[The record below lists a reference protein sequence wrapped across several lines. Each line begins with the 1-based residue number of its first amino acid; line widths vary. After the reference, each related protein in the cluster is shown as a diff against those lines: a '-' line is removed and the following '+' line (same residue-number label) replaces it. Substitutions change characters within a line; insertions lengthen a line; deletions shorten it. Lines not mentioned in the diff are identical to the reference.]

1 MVAQPDTISETE
13 KQALRRENIQTLL
26 LLNQYKLAPNSVR
39 EIKAGGTVFNR
50 NTNDIF
56 HYLGPANDIPNL
68 IINSSDTIDFMR
80 AKSDQLSV
88 LQPKL
93 EFYIGSK
100 SPGGDTLFSD
110 EPILFSDYVSAQ
122 KMIDFAGLRSQGVL
136 SKITES
142 RDQLGTN
149 VGVKSFSWN
158 FDNKHQG
165 DRIIKANLELYFG
178 SMVELLNATYLNFIK
193 TGLDPKPSSR
203 TPEPDDPTSR
213 PQWLQNRI
221 NRRKEVIK
229 KGEIP
234 QELQADSGAK
244 GFKILKVKCG
254 WAIPQNTNLKM
265 LTDSFMSGIKASQRV
280 ILLNLSKYNIN
291 FGENG
296 TVTLSIE
303 YVGSFDAQMLTNHTD
318 VLAGYATR
326 PAIEDLLL
334 ALPVTEESEDKLYKS
349 GYIKN
354 QIANRN
360 PAFMVIDP
368 NSTTVDAS
376 GGVTLSNVMRAA
388 GATPGAIWDMG
399 ASVFWDGRAVLP
411 LGYTHGFVATL
422 KGLKAE
428 IELIEEEIDL
438 RETTQALKRGSA
450 QQSRKDPPK
459 DEKLRALNS
468 ALDEASVYL
477 TFAQRNVRTIRYQ
490 VFMKRIIT
498 SKVLFTVT
506 TTVGGLRGPVNLGD
520 RSANLR
526 SVSLKLGST
535 RPGAGDDAN
544 IEARLIGLAS
554 ADHLRGTTDLNEYLE
569 QKRILDPLTDAAATQ
584 ENLDASY
591 TTFYMRLGDLLS
603 IALANAPIKGGR
615 EAALIM
621 GSYHP
626 HAMGYKHYAPGVAL
640 PLADLPIA
648 LTTFTQW
655 FSENIVAMER
665 DSFPFRRFLDSIL
678 NNLVSPMMNFA
689 AGKKPKNKIKFG
701 YTTIPLRLGPTK
713 ISNLSLNNTEVR
725 ATRFD
730 SSLNREVT
738 TGSPNFLT
746 SRAIQEIKSAYV
758 HPDNP
763 YQQRR
768 TVNYLLIFAEQGSN
782 LNGNRDEDEGRGIY
796 HFFVGADTG
805 LAKKFAFSEKQMP
818 QVRAMNIE
826 SSTPTNRAGIM
837 VLPQDCS
844 LTMVGNNTLINGSM
858 IYINADMALGQAAAR
873 QLKLGGYYRVVKS
886 SHEIGPGTF
895 TSTIEAIHERMPGD
909 GE

>member
-1 MVAQPDTISETE
+1 MGAKPDKVSETE
-13 KQALRRENIQTLL
+13 AQSLRRENIQTLL
-26 LLNQYKLAPNSVR
+26 LLNQYVLAPNGVR
-39 EIKAGGTVFNR
+39 NIIAGGPTQNR
-50 NTNDIF
+50 NGTDIF
-56 HYLGPANDIPNL
+56 HYSGPANDIPNL
-68 IINSSDTIDFMR
+68 IINSTDTIDFMR

-93 EFYIGSK
+93 EFYIGSR
-100 SPGGDTLFSD
+100 SASGDTAFSD

-122 KMIDFAGLRSQGVL
+122 KMIDFAALRSQGVL

-193 TGLDPKPSSR
+193 TDLDPKPSSR
-203 TPEPDDPTSR
+203 SPEPNDNISR
-213 PQWLQNRI
+213 ATWLQARI
-221 NRRKEVIK
+221 ARRKELIK
-229 KGEIP
+229 KGLVP
-234 QELQADSGAK
+234 HELQTDTAAK

-265 LTDSFMSGIKASQRV
+265 LTDSFVSGVKASQRV

-318 VLAGYATR
+318 VLAGHATK
-326 PAIEDLLL
+326 PNIDDLFLS
-334 ALPVTEESEDKLYKS
+334 LPVLAESKDELYKD

-360 PAFMVIDP
+360 PGQLAIDP

-376 GGVTLSNVMRAA
+376 GGLTWKNAGRAA
-388 GATPGAIWDMG
+388 LATPGAAFDMV
-399 ASVFWDGRAVLP
+399 ASVVWDGRTVPP
-411 LGYTHGFVATL
+411 LGYAPGFSATIN
-422 KGLKAE
+422 GIKAE

-438 RETTQALKRGSA
+438 RETIQARRRTSG
-450 QQSRKDPPK
+450 QQSTKNPPK
-459 DEKLRALNS
+459 DNELRKLNQ
-468 ALDEASVYL
+468 ALDEASTYL
-477 TFAQRNVRTIRYQ
+477 TFANRNVRTLRYQ
-490 VFMKRIIT
+490 AFMKRIIT
-498 SKVLFTVT
+498 SKVLFAVK
-506 TTVGGLRGPVNLGD
+506 TTVGGLRGPVNVGD

-526 SVSLKLGST
+526 SVKLSLGST
-535 RPGAGDDAN
+535 RTGDADAAN
-544 IEARLIGLAS
+544 IEARLIGLAK
-554 ADHLRGTTDLNEYLE
+554 ADYLRGTTDLNEYLE
-569 QKRILDPLTDAAATQ
+569 RKRILDPLDDPAAT
-584 ENLDASY
+584 EGKPDDPFA
-591 TTFYMRLGDLLS
+591 TFYMRLGDLLS
-603 IALANAPIKGGR
+603 IALANAPIKGGS

-640 PLADLPIA
+640 PIADLPIA

-678 NNLVSPMMNFA
+678 NDLVSPMMNFA
-689 AGKKPKNKIKFG
+689 GGKKPKNKIKFG
-701 YTTIPLRLGPTK
+701 YTTISLRLNPTK
-713 ISNLSLNNTEVR
+713 ISTLSLNNTQMRSE
-725 ATRFD
+725 RFD
-730 SSLNREVT
+730 SSQNRNIT
-738 TGSPNFLT
+738 TSSPNFLT
-746 SRAIQEIKSAYV
+746 PRAIEEIRSAYV
-758 HPDNP
+758 SPDNP
-763 YQQRR
+763 FLQFH
-768 TVNYLLIFAEQGSN
+768 TVNYLLIFAEQGYN
-782 LNGNRDEDEGRGIY
+782 LNGNRDEDEARGIY

-818 QVRAMNIE
+818 QIRAMNIE
-826 SSTPTNRAGIM
+826 SSTPTNKAGIL

-844 LTMVGNNTLINGSM
+844 LTMIGNNTLINGSM
-858 IYINADMALGQAAAR
+858 IYINADMALGHEAAK

-909 GE
+909 GT